1 MRNVPS
7 GEERGET
14 NVSQARA
21 GEACGVDN
29 RIFTIKNLQLSTSSS
44 SNEITLSLWG
54 RVMHKIVKIIYGMKL
69 QFS

>member
-1 MRNVPS
+1 MF
-7 GEERGET
+7 
-14 NVSQARA
+14 SQARA

-29 RIFTIKNLQLSTSSS
+29 RIFTIKNLQLSSSSS

-69 QFS
+69 QFSLKAILHEELCKVI